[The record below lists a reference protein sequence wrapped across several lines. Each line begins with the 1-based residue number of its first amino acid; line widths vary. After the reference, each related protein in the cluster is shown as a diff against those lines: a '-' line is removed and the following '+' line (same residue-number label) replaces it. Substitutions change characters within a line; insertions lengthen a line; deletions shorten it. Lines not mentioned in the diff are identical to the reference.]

1 MYTREQI
8 IKAIE
13 NCLNEHEQQ
22 IIKTRFGIDDGVTV
36 PLNEIESLFKVS
48 REEVRKIEKRVLI
61 YVKSHS

>member
-13 NCLNEHEQQ
+13 NCLNECEQQ
-22 IIKTRFGIDDGVTV
+22 IIKTRFGIDDGITV
-36 PLNEIESLFKVS
+36 PLDEIESIFKTS
-48 REEVRKIEKRVLI
+48 REEVHKIERRVLM